1 MILFWVFVLVVFAFG
16 FVVLFGAPYVPSL
29 RREVRRAFKELYP
42 LTDKDMLVD
51 LGSGDGVVLLEAAR
65 RGAKAYGYEL
75 NPLLV
80 LVSRLR
86 VGKRATVVLGNM
98 WKTKLPDDTTI
109 VYIFSVTR
117 DSKKAV
123 RYLKAEATR
132 LNKPLTVM
140 TFGPTLSGLPSA
152 ASLRSH
158 TLYEI
163 APDK

>member
-1 MILFWVFVLVVFAFG
+1 MILFWVFVVIVFTFG

-29 RREVRRAFKELYP
+29 RREVRRAFKDLYP
-42 LTDKDMLVD
+42 LSSKDVLVD

-65 RGAKAYGYEL
+65 RGARAYGYEL

-80 LVSRLR
+80 LLSKLR

-98 WKTKLPDDTTI
+98 WNAKLPDDTTI
-109 VYIFSVTR
+109 VYMFSVSR
-117 DSKKAV
+117 DSEKSV
-123 RYLKAEATR
+123 RFLQAEATR

-140 TFGPTLSGLPSA
+140 MLGSGLKGLPVQ
-152 ASLRSH
+152 ASYRGH

-163 APDK
+163 APRK